1 MTKAFSL
8 LDQSEWLT
16 DRGIGLLRIM
26 SGLFFLLPGI
36 FKIFMPADF
45 LAMAT
50 DYPVWL
56 QPHVD
61 WLFPVVIAAEI
72 IGGLML
78 IVGFNVR
85 LAVLPLVVIAIGAGL
100 LVAVNDH
107 GSSLRPL
114 GLYTHLMAAGL
125 YLSIFFLGGGSWT
138 KGQRYNLLQ
147 WLAER
152 PAGYFQG
159 LAHTVVSGAGKNFG
173 VILIRISVA
182 IPFIAAFVL
191 GVQAGDYSAVLFENS
206 FLRYGLLT
214 LSLLG
219 GIALIVGF
227 RKRTVGWL
235 LAALTL
241 VHLVG
246 IGIPDTANSQIGL
259 INLLFHALIIAAVI
273 SMRLMDFG
281 SELEVEHILSLDKRS
296 VVVIGGGFAGT
307 QLVKK
312 LEKQLSD
319 EWQVVLVSEENYTTF
334 NPMLAEIV
342 GASVLPSHVIAP
354 IRRMVRKT
362 RFISAKV
369 TKVDTGNRKIYFD
382 GEERQG
388 TIAYDHLVFAFGTR
402 ANLDIIPG
410 MREHAMPFKLLGD
423 ALKVRNRIIAQMEK
437 AEQETDPELRKFLGH
452 FIVVG
457 AGFSGVEVGGAI
469 QDFIRASQKHYP
481 RLHDADLKVSIIHRE
496 AIPLQ
501 ELPASLGRS
510 SLAKMS
516 KRGINMVMEAGVNS
530 VDDRGVV
537 ISEEER
543 IDGATVICT
552 IGTRPNPLIDTL
564 DVEKD
569 RGRILVDPD
578 MSLVG
583 RDELWA
589 IGDCA
594 IIPNAKDQSMA
605 PPTAQFAIREGVQLA
620 NNIASAIKGEPTRPF
635 NYKSKGSMATIGHL
649 NGVAELFGIIRLGG
663 FPAWLVW
670 RAFYLM
676 LMPTLAKKTRIF
688 FEWTWSML
696 FSPDIINLRFTTTQ
710 QASGLRR
717 ENQQPEDEELK

>member
-1 MTKAFSL
+1 
-8 LDQSEWLT
+8 
-16 DRGIGLLRIM
+16 
-26 SGLFFLLPGI
+26 
-36 FKIFMPADF
+36 
-45 LAMAT
+45 
-50 DYPVWL
+50 
-56 QPHVD
+56 
-61 WLFPVVIAAEI
+61 
-72 IGGLML
+72 
-78 IVGFNVR
+78 
-85 LAVLPLVVIAIGAGL
+85 
-100 LVAVNDH
+100 
-107 GSSLRPL
+107 
-114 GLYTHLMAAGL
+114 
-125 YLSIFFLGGGSWT
+125 
-138 KGQRYNLLQ
+138 
-147 WLAER
+147 
-152 PAGYFQG
+152 
-159 LAHTVVSGAGKNFG
+159 
-173 VILIRISVA
+173 
-182 IPFIAAFVL
+182 
-191 GVQAGDYSAVLFENS
+191 
-206 FLRYGLLT
+206 
-214 LSLLG
+214 
-219 GIALIVGF
+219 
-227 RKRTVGWL
+227 
-235 LAALTL
+235 
-241 VHLVG
+241 
-246 IGIPDTANSQIGL
+246 
-259 INLLFHALIIAAVI
+259 
-273 SMRLMDFG
+273 
-281 SELEVEHILSLDKRS
+281 
-296 VVVIGGGFAGT
+296 
-307 QLVKK
+307 
-312 LEKQLSD
+312 
-319 EWQVVLVSEENYTTF
+319 
-334 NPMLAEIV
+334 
-342 GASVLPSHVIAP
+342 
-354 IRRMVRKT
+354 MVRKT

-369 TKVDTGNRKIYFD
+369 TKVDTDNRKIYFD

-402 ANLDIIPG
+402 ANLDIISG